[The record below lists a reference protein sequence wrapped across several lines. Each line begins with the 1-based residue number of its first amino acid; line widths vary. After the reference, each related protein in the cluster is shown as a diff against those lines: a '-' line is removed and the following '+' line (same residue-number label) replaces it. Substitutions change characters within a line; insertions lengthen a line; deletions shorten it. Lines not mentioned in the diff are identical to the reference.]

1 MSMILERRFGQA
13 GFKVESLNDGFL
25 LLTRL
30 SEKTTPSPDAVVLDI
45 MLPGRSG
52 HELLDRMKSVWPQ
65 TKVFV
70 FTARAEY
77 RIMMQHRKIEGFFLK
92 TDGVENLVA
101 AVQAGMDTGHL
112 TPQ

>member
-30 SEKTTPSPDAVVLDI
+30 SEKTTPSPDAVVLVDI
-45 MLPGRSG
+45 G
-52 HELLDRMKSVWPQ
+52 D
-65 TKVFV
+65 
-70 FTARAEY
+70 FTYQDAAG
-77 RIMMQHRKIEGFFLK
+77 KIEGFFLK